1 MGYQTNQAF
10 YDGGNGRSYRSSGYQ
25 RQNFNAPYNTGRQTR
40 QAKKHSGCKK
50 GIYKNAKGE
59 TGTYISGWNYSKRLG
74 LVKFYAVATKFSEV
88 VTSKRGVEYTS
99 LMVLVDIPFRP
110 QIKVKGF
117 VNKEGKCRIPSLG
130 LVMNPSAPNGG
141 YCGKSQKPKQ
151 QQNRY

>member
-1 MGYQTNQAF
+1 MAYRQSNGQYARGYQNQTDSQFFSRGPEPARN
-10 YDGGNGRSYRSSGYQ
+10 YADR
-25 RQNFNAPYNTGRQTR
+25 R